1 MTKSP
6 IACSFKLSEANGHI
20 QLFPFGRFYP
30 ADGRAEGS
38 GGWYVDDSN
47 GYALADSINA
57 LDIDLMID
65 YEHQTLYLEKNGQGN
80 PAAGWI
86 KQVEYRPNEG
96 LFAEVAWT
104 DKAASQIKAG
114 EYRYIS
120 PLFIPDS
127 NGRVVQVLNA
137 ALTNRPALHNL
148 AEAFALSQQF
158 KQFNQPEG
166 QPMLKLLQQLFDA
179 PNATEA
185 EITEKLT
192 ALSAVKGDTKVAL
205 SAVYDELKTQTAQA
219 VALSAQVA
227 NPDPT
232 KFVALSQMQAV
243 QTELNAL
250 KAQHAKEKADSLIT
264 QALSD
269 GRLLPAQKAWAE
281 NLAQT
286 NFVALSDYLATV
298 TPNAALSGGMQA
310 KDAPTENV
318 VALSAEE
325 LAAAKMLGMSEAEF
339 ITAHKTQKEGK

>member
-6 IACSFKLSEANGHI
+6 IACSFKLAEANGHI

-30 ADGRAEGS
+30 ADGRTEGV

-47 GYALADSINA
+47 GYALAESINQ
-57 LDIDLMID
+57 LGIELMID

-96 LFAEVAWT
+96 LFATVAWT
-104 DKAASQIKAG
+104 EKAASQIKAG

-148 AEAFALSQQF
+148 AEAFALSHT
-158 KQFNQPEG
+158 FNQQKQG

-179 PNATEA
+179 PNASEA
-185 EITEKLT
+185 EIMEKLT
-192 ALSAVKGDTKVAL
+192 ALSAAKGDAKVAL

-232 KFVALSQMQAV
+232 KFVALSHMQAV

-298 TPNAALSGGMQA
+298 TPNAALAGGMQA
-310 KDAPTENV
+310 KDEPV
-318 VALSAEE
+318 DKPVALSAEE

-339 ITAHKTQKEGK
+339 MTAHKEGK

>member
-1 MTKSP
+1 MTINP
-6 IACSFKLSEANGHI
+6 IACSFKLAEANGHI

-30 ADGRAEGS
+30 ADGRDEGV

-47 GYALADSINA
+47 GYALAESINQ
-57 LDIDLMID
+57 LGIDLMID

-96 LFAEVAWT
+96 LFATVAWT

-127 NGRVVQVLNA
+127 DGRVVQVLNA

-148 AEAFALSQQF
+148 AEAFALSHT
-158 KQFNQPEG
+158 FNQQKQG

-179 PNATEA
+179 PNASEA
-185 EITEKLT
+185 EMVEKLT
-192 ALSAVKGDTKVAL
+192 ALSAAKGDSKVAL

-243 QTELNAL
+243 QTELNTL
-250 KAQHAKEKADSLIT
+250 KAQQAKEKADTLIA

-269 GRLLPAQKAWAE
+269 GRLLPAQKEWAE

-286 NFVALSDYLATV
+286 NLVALSDYLATV

-310 KDAPTENV
+310 KEAPTDNV

-339 ITAHKTQKEGK
+339 ITAHKTEKESK

>member
-6 IACSFKLSEANGHI
+6 IACSFKLAEANGHI

-30 ADGRAEGS
+30 ADGRTEGV

-47 GYALADSINA
+47 GYALAESINQ
-57 LDIDLMID
+57 LGIELMID

-96 LFAEVAWT
+96 LFATVAWT
-104 DKAASQIKAG
+104 EKAASQIKAG

-148 AEAFALSQQF
+148 AEAFALSHT
-158 KQFNQPEG
+158 FNQQKQG

-179 PNATEA
+179 PNASEA
-185 EITEKLT
+185 EIMEKLT
-192 ALSAVKGDTKVAL
+192 ALSAAKGDAKVAL

-298 TPNAALSGGMQA
+298 TPNAALAGGMQA
-310 KDAPTENV
+310 KDEPV
-318 VALSAEE
+318 DKPVALSAEE

-339 ITAHKTQKEGK
+339 MTAHKEGK

>member
-30 ADGRAEGS
+30 ADGRAEGA

-57 LDIDLMID
+57 LNIDLMID

-192 ALSAVKGDTKVAL
+192 ALSAAKGDTKVAL

-310 KDAPTENV
+310 KDAPTDNV